1 MAFGL
6 FGKRVA
12 EPAVLV
18 HALDTGGN
26 TVMAQEITVRV
37 RAIGRH
43 RVVFRRASKLFSR
56 GN

>member
-18 HALDTGGN
+18 HALDTG
-26 TVMAQEITVRV
+26 TVRV

-43 RVVFRRASKLFSR
+43 RGVFRRASKLFSL